1 MGYDRS
7 KFFVD
12 DNTPNYYHPGKSGRV
27 FLNKGKDRVAA
38 YFGEIHPTIIKKMN
52 IKTESL
58 IGFEIFV
65 NNLKDT
71 KKTLKDQKTKYLVTD
86 FQKSERDF
94 AFIIDKNFDTQELIE
109 IIFNTDR
116 ELIKDVNIFDVYEG
130 EKIPENKKSIALN
143 TTIQS
148 MNKPLNDND
157 LEKLNKL
164 IIDNVEKKTGAKIRS

>member
-71 KKTLKDQKTKYLVTD
+71 KKTLKDQ
-86 FQKSERDF
+86 
-94 AFIIDKNFDTQELIE
+94 
-109 IIFNTDR
+109 
-116 ELIKDVNIFDVYEG
+116 
-130 EKIPENKKSIALN
+130 
-143 TTIQS
+143 
-148 MNKPLNDND
+148 
-157 LEKLNKL
+157 
-164 IIDNVEKKTGAKIRS
+164 